1 MRKGNRACTVRR
13 APLFWGPVESG
24 RVELAR
30 PLGDNDL
37 AFFMPLLQQKR
48 GRGRIVGQVCALIQP
63 RLSPSLS
70 PGIMGY
76 KAAGYSVQFHYK
88 ITSLASEFHIKKLN

>member
-1 MRKGNRACTVRR
+1 MRKGFRACTVR

-48 GRGRIVGQVCALIQP
+48 EGEGEENCRPGLRSHTTQT
-63 RLSPSLS
+63 LSLG
-70 PGIMGY
+70 PGIIGY
-76 KAAGYSVQFHYK
+76 KQAIVYNV
-88 ITSLASEFHIKKLN
+88 ITKLSA

>member
-1 MRKGNRACTVRR
+1 MRKGFRACTVR

-24 RVELAR
+24 VELAR

-48 GRGRIVGQVCALIQP
+48 EGEGENCRPGLRSHTTQT
-63 RLSPSLS
+63 RSLS
-70 PGIMGY
+70 PGIMETRQQAMVY
-76 KAAGYSVQFHYK
+76 NFM
-88 ITSLASEFHIKKLN
+88 TKLPA

>member
-1 MRKGNRACTVRR
+1 MRKGFRACTVRR
-13 APLFWGPVESG
+13 APLFWGPAESG

-48 GRGRIVGQVCALIQP
+48 EGKGELSARSALSYNP
-63 RLSPSLS
+63 DSLS
-70 PGIMGY
+70 LRPGIMGY
-76 KAAGYSVQFHYK
+76 KAAGYSVQIHYK
-88 ITSLASEFHIKKLN
+88 ITSLASAICNQSA